1 MENSNDFG
9 KIPST
14 NILFFNWL
22 KLQLFIV
29 LFIIS
34 ELNVLWAEL
43 CMLLLPNSCVDVLTP
58 AHQNVTYLEIIFK
71 EETMLQWKDE
81 GKP

>member
-1 MENSNDFG
+1 MENANNFG

-29 LFIIS
+29 LFLHIL

-43 CMLLLPNSCVDVLTP
+43 CMPSYPIHVL
-58 AHQNVTYLEIIFK
+58 
-71 EETMLQWKDE
+71 MS
-81 GKP
+81 